1 MKAIVSTSI
10 FRELFSGA
18 VVPTLAQEIAHGMF
32 ELGVCQESEKPGLSR
47 IMRFSSSKP
56 LWKLL
61 SSSEPKFPSPYSR
74 DQNSTFVNLKW
85 DKIYVK
91 SLPWISTNIIDIAIY
106 CN

>member
-56 LWKLL
+56 L
-61 SSSEPKFPSPYSR
+61 
-74 DQNSTFVNLKW
+74 
-85 DKIYVK
+85 
-91 SLPWISTNIIDIAIY
+91 
-106 CN
+106 